1 MASLRLA
8 TRALWSLKTIKAPVT
23 SAPVLTSSQRL
34 LHTSCSVSN
43 EEKTEDNN
51 ADTKT
56 AAAGAEGDS
65 AEGDSAEE
73 AGAVASTK
81 LPYRRRNF
89 HQWLQKGGAR
99 FATPS
104 FSGPNFVGDVP
115 FPMNPLFKPTPPIS
129 NLAKEEIY
137 KFHCSDSTKWTPRFV
152 AQEKFTKGME
162 QLMGVKAE
170 RSAAIVE
177 PLTDILPQV
186 GSPKFEALDE
196 DQEFT
201 AEDAAKVLKRRPLA
215 EIKARQLEEEKQR
228 PFRLKDS
235 IKGVAKAEAPQT
247 VALSR
252 NAAESNPRFKFEI
265 LDTFA
270 KVMNRSHAGL
280 PLVYL
285 PVILRHL
292 TNSLCLSLFSFSVLP
307 PLSVDDIDQGQ
318 GRHFVAG
325 SKVVGE
331 VIGNRHE

>member
-137 KFHCSDSTKWTPRFV
+137 KFHCSDSTKWTPRQLGMKYNISIKRVEAILRLKHLEQEMVAEGFV

-270 KVMNRSHAGL
+270 KTTLIRDKDGTLLQVQKS
-280 PLVYL
+280 
-285 PVILRHL
+285 
-292 TNSLCLSLFSFSVLP
+292 
-307 PLSVDDIDQGQ
+307 
-318 GRHFVAG
+318 
-325 SKVVGE
+325 
-331 VIGNRHE
+331 